1 MGGAESTVRR
11 AAVPDEAAIKAVTKQ
26 WNSDKPMSKV
36 LPLRFADG
44 TRLEHLEIDCAN
56 CARVLRAP
64 HQRGMVCMV
73 MADTYRLKGLAAC
86 GACRNFTR
94 FSFLCTGAD
103 GVVTVEWKK
112 GDRVERIQVRATW
125 WSRLAAWL
133 SKRT

>member
-1 MGGAESTVRR
+1 MGGTESTVRR
-11 AAVPDEAAIKAVTKQ
+11 ASVPDEAVIQARAQWKAE
-26 WNSDKPMSKV
+26 KPMSTL

-44 TRLEHLEIDCAN
+44 TRLDHLEIDCAN

-73 MADTYRLKGLAAC
+73 MADTYRLKGQAAC
-86 GACRNFTR
+86 LQCRSFTR
-94 FSFLCTGAD
+94 FSFLCSGVG

-112 GDRVERIQVRATW
+112 GDKVERTQVRATW
-125 WSRLAAWL
+125 WSRLAVWL